1 MKNTYYEIQTSYISY
16 WGHNDV
22 LNCSCKYFKAF
33 KELHEGPISYAVKHS
48 VCLNQPPLEKW
59 IMKRFVVCLLQDMFY
74 HFIALLCY
82 FGAFLLEA
90 ATTSAWT
97 LTNGTAVP
105 SGNILTVLSVQQHN
119 INVAAT
125 VSIWCW
131 FLHFFAWLT
140 QYTTKICMHPMHTL
154 SYHSI
159 TKPSKWLHVDVGS
172 FSLR

>member
-1 MKNTYYEIQTSYISY
+1 MVNTRLRGNRCGPHAGPVKLKAHGKNLVFGGLV
-16 WGHNDV
+16 WV
-22 LNCSCKYFKAF
+22 LVASSNV
-33 KELHEGPISYAVKHS
+33 PV
-48 VCLNQPPLEKW
+48 P
-59 IMKRFVVCLLQDMFY
+59 LLQGWVMFVSITMFCCSTAYLLLFLLGLADRINTNWNFLDMFY

-125 VSIWCW
+125 I
-131 FLHFFAWLT
+131 FAFVV
-140 QYTTKICMHPMHTL
+140 TL
-154 SYHSI
+154 CYGCSMFMGF
-159 TKPSKWLHVDVGS
+159 KRWRK
-172 FSLR
+172 